1 MSAVK
6 SVENRLPVEIL
17 HVSDLHFWG
26 IHRLDRAR
34 DLNWSALCRHVA
46 EEIKEGRHNA
56 DLIAFTG
63 DLVETPWVRSLRPFR
78 RGVNALFELAGAC
91 GFVGRDLRWQQSD
104 EAPPDEWW
112 DLVGTRLFLVPGN
125 HDVFL
130 KGVRL
135 GWIKWRKPFARLLD
149 RIGVGDLAARIAGPL
164 AILSLDSN
172 GGRALYGAARG
183 EVERQTALAWP
194 EELGVSDSHLGVA
207 LVHGHPI
214 QLPYFVDGLA
224 TEKRMVMENAG
235 LLMRNLANLG
245 VRLVLHGHRH
255 LPGICSLTLPDSN
268 GEPQPMVVVAAGSA
282 TLREKAWPFCCYDWV
297 RIHADRR
304 IEVTMARQEEG
315 NNQYRLDAP
324 YIADTGDF
332 SYDQVSKRVEVDAET
347 GDLNVCVKIQGF
359 RASVGRPATSAI
371 PFSVTTV
378 KPPLG
383 LAAWRFVVSAGGGP
397 GTKLSWNREHT
408 FLEISPPQRAE
419 DPPLD
424 LELRYYLHNA
434 VALNRWEARQMSPE
448 ATPGHEFTTQRVTC
462 QTQRLELEVEL
473 PATLFQRSAEKPFVK
488 VHRDAGRLDQEE
500 SSACTAALKS
510 EIKAKTGRLAMA
522 CRPRPPALYGLHW
535 GLPDLV
541 GSTVAIDL
549 ALNSIR
555 SWQALVL
562 REWNQDRRPLDRLA
576 QGVSRVLEARGL
588 GALDTGLFIAD
599 TSEVRQLLNPWLMG
613 PTALRLVGSSVA
625 LSGSKEDLS
634 LPFGGGVAGRA
645 LRTGR
650 LMIYNRVEADHTEN
664 QYRVGTSIRPANYYQ
679 DLSDGPDY
687 RALLAAPIFP
697 LLLGN
702 KNGISLSTAPY
713 AAMVVSA
720 GSREADH
727 ALLTAAAETVSKV
740 MTDLCSRLEA
750 SVYVLG
756 KARAAGPEAVTA
768 QDANQLRE
776 YWE

>member
-78 RGVNALFELAGAC
+78 RGVNALLELAGAC
-91 GFVGRDLRWQQSD
+91 GFVGRDLQWQQSD

-149 RIGVGDLAARIAGPL
+149 RVGVGDLTARIAGPL

-235 LLMRNLANLG
+235 LLVRNLANLG

-255 LPGICSLTLPDSN
+255 LPGICSLTLPDSK

-282 TLREKAWPFCCYDWV
+282 TLRERAWPFCCYDWV
-297 RIHADRR
+297 RIHPDRR

-332 SYDQVSKRVEVDAET
+332 SYDRVSKRIGVDPET
-347 GDLNVCVKIQGF
+347 GDLAVCVTIQGF
-359 RASVGRPATSAI
+359 RASIGRPPTGAI
-371 PFSVTTV
+371 PFSVSTA

-397 GTKLSWNREHT
+397 GTVLTWNEEHT

-424 LELRYYLHNA
+424 LELHYYLHNA

-448 ATPGHEFTTQRVTC
+448 RNAEREFTTQRVTC
-462 QTQRLELEVEL
+462 DTRRLRLEVEL
-473 PATLFQRSAEKPFVK
+473 PLGLFQPVPSASFVE
-488 VHRDAGRLDQEE
+488 VLRDGNRLDQEE
-500 SSACTAALKS
+500 SSACTVALQRES
-510 EIKAKTGRLAMA
+510 RDKTGLLTME
-522 CRPRPPALYGLHW
+522 CRPRPPAQYGLFW
-535 GLPDLV
+535 TLPDLAGTTIQV
-541 GSTVAIDL
+541 NL

-555 SWQALVL
+555 FWQALVL
-562 REWNQDRRPLDRLA
+562 AEWLQGRRPLDAVA
-576 QGVSRVLEARGL
+576 QAVSRVLKAQNL
-588 GALDTGLFIAD
+588 GDVDAGLFIAD
-599 TSEVRQLLNPWLMG
+599 TTEVRQHLNPWLTG
-613 PTALRLVGSSVA
+613 PAELRLIGSSVTLPA
-625 LSGSKEDLS
+625 SKEGLS
-634 LPFGGGVAGRA
+634 LPFGSGVAGRA
-645 LRTGR
+645 LRTGG
-650 LMIYNRVEADHTEN
+650 LMIYNRIEADDTER
-664 QYRVGTSIRPANYYQ
+664 QYRDGAKICPANYYQ

-697 LLLGN
+697 LRLGHE
-702 KNGISLSTAPY
+702 KGITLSTAPY
-713 AAMVVSA
+713 AAIVVSA
-720 GSREADH
+720 GSREADS
-727 ALLTAAAETVSKV
+727 AILTVPAKRVAEL
-740 MTDLCSRLEA
+740 MTDICSRLEA
-750 SVYVLG
+750 SVYKLS
-756 KARAAGPEAVTA
+756 KAKAAGPEGLAP
-768 QDANQLRE
+768 QDANELRDF
-776 YWE
+776 WD